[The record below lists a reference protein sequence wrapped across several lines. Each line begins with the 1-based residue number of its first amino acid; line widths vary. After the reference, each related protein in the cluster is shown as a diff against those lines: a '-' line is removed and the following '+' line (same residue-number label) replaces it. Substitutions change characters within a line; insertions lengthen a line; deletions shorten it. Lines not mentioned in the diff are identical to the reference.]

1 MISSGVTQTGQ
12 PGPWTSSSC
21 GGNSSSM
28 PYRMSVWVC
37 PPQISMS
44 TQGRVTVAA
53 ISVTRE
59 RASLGSRYSSM
70 NFMRGILLRGW
81 YQEKKIWGKPGTD
94 RTGREFPAKGARNPW
109 QSCQSPGRLVVG
121 VEERSQFGEKWFG
134 VKGVETGDQVLADLV
149 RRAGRERIRPGVV

>member
-21 GGNSSSM
+21 GGSNSSM

-37 PPQISMS
+37 PPQISMR

-53 ISVTRE
+53 ISATRE

-81 YQEKKIWGKPGTD
+81 YQENGSWGKQGTD
-94 RTGREFPAKGARNPW
+94 RTGSEFPAKCAGNSC
-109 QSCQSPGRLVVG
+109 QSCQSPGRLAMG
-121 VEERSQFGEKWFG
+121 VEEQSQFGEKWFG
-134 VKGVETGDQVLADLV
+134 VKGVETGDRVPAGLV
-149 RRAGRERIRPGVV
+149 RPVGREWIR